1 MLQRYN
7 MHCFYF
13 EQSFVQIIQSQ
24 LECSLSE
31 VESSDHPSKILSGL
45 VLCRCLVEISQSRL
59 SGNVLKRLLLTLAVS
74 YDETKSSCP
83 EFDIITSA
91 INNPK

>member
-7 MHCFYF
+7 YALFLF
-13 EQSFVQIIQSQ
+13 EQSFVQVIRSQ
-24 LECSLSE
+24 LECSLSK

-45 VLCRCLVEISQSRL
+45 VLCRCLVEISLSKL
-59 SGNVLKRLLLTLAVS
+59 SGNVLKRILLTLAVS
-74 YDETKSSCP
+74 YDETKSFCP
-83 EFDIITSA
+83 EFETITSA